1 MTTKNENY
9 VSMRRSVEGVLVAH
23 ETVWQSNT
31 RFVKER
37 ILFGDL
43 LGKVQQAGGESLIVT
58 TGATADKAEAA
69 SRLFSMV
76 TDLGK
81 RASNRH

>member
-43 LGKVQQAGGESLIVT
+43 LGKVQQAGG
-58 TGATADKAEAA
+58 
-69 SRLFSMV
+69 
-76 TDLGK
+76 
-81 RASNRH
+81 